1 MSSVIHE
8 AHAELADELNGLG
21 FKVVREQARADN
33 SYICKFLHLAASIP
47 RTPLPTTT
55 IANNDIPRPIT
66 PPSHAGNETNWR
78 GLVAVGES
86 QETGGRLKASFF
98 VHIPYASPEHGD
110 HATLAR
116 ALSVVIGK
124 LVAVSAEMAAD
135 R

>member
-1 MSSVIHE
+1 MTNAFVSSVIHR
-8 AHAELADELNGLG
+8 AQVELADELNGLG
-21 FKVVREQARADN
+21 FKVAREHPRADN
-33 SYICKFLHLAASIP
+33 SYIC
-47 RTPLPTTT
+47 
-55 IANNDIPRPIT
+55 ND
-66 PPSHAGNETNWR
+66 TNWR

-124 LVAVSAEMAAD
+124 LVAVSTMAAGH
-135 R
+135 